1 LVAQA
6 KNPSGR
12 YFRGGVV
19 MKRFGGLYE
28 KIISFE
34 NLYLASRAARL
45 GKRHKQSCA
54 AFEMNIE
61 EGLASLRDEL
71 LQKTYRPGAYREF
84 TIYERKPR
92 RISAAPY
99 RDRVVHHALCRVIEP
114 IFERS
119 FIHDSYAC
127 RPGKGTHS
135 AVARFTEFARRYRYV
150 FKTDIRKYFPSID
163 HDILF
168 ERISRKIKCLDTLW
182 LIRLIIDTSNPQE
195 EILQYYPGDDL
206 FAPLER
212 RRGIPIGNLTS
223 QFFANIYLDGLD
235 HYTKED
241 LQCRSYI
248 RYVDDI
254 TAFGDDKQKLWKI
267 GKAMGE
273 YLSTLRLTMHPDKTI
288 VVPVS
293 QGVDYLGYRV
303 FPDRRRLR
311 KDNVVRFRRR
321 MQKMQNDY
329 RTGQITL
336 KDVNSSIQSWIGHAK
351 HADTYKLREKIFAGI
366 IFTNSARESGR
377 S

>member
-1 LVAQA
+1 MASLFDTV
-6 KNPSGR
+6 S
-12 YFRGGVV
+12 
-19 MKRFGGLYE
+19 E
-28 KIISFE
+28 WD
-34 NLYLASRAARL
+34 NLWSAFHLAAR
-45 GKRHKQSCA
+45 GKRRKGSAA
-54 AFEMNIE
+54 AFEQQVADR
-61 EGLASLRDEL
+61 LVAVQDEL
-71 LQKTYRPGAYREF
+71 RGKTYRPGAYRHFFIHEPKR
-84 TIYERKPR
+84 RK
-92 RISAAPY
+92 ISAAPF